1 MVISRH
7 SRLIVLLF
15 VPVMQPRAE
24 TLEDAWQIA
33 VANNYQIKA
42 AQANTQASEQQIQA
56 TQGQELPTLT
66 ISGGYTQYSE
76 PFISNT
82 KISLNNIQT
91 SNGIL
96 NLPSQNVQFS
106 TLQQGSGKAQALVSI
121 PVFTSGRIS
130 HNIDASKA
138 NYHSAKANE
147 GETIANIKMQIAE
160 AYIEVL
166 RTESALQVY
175 QSHVDSLSAHTQNV
189 INHYKQGMATG
200 NENLLASINESNAR
214 LDLTRAIHQFDNA
227 RASYNQILARKP
239 DEPVKLAPISAILPT
254 MDVDEL
260 TKTALKQRHELEKLT
275 HDIEIFTHQ
284 SESVDAENL
293 PQITING
300 GYVYQ
305 ENRYQVNQGMWMVN
319 ADLQWKLFDASIS
332 HRNSAINAQALSLK
346 AKYEDIIGQ
355 ITLQVKKT
363 WLETMET
370 QQSIDLARRTLDQ
383 AEENKRIINEHFL
396 QGLSTTADVIKA
408 EELLTVSK
416 SNLIYAQCDHNLA
429 IIRLR
434 RVAGLL

>member
-1 MVISRH
+1 
-7 SRLIVLLF
+7 
-15 VPVMQPRAE
+15 
-24 TLEDAWQIA
+24 
-33 VANNYQIKA
+33 
-42 AQANTQASEQQIQA
+42 
-56 TQGQELPTLT
+56 LPTLT

-82 KISLNNIQT
+82 RINLNNIQT

-96 NLPSQNVQFS
+96 SLPSQNVQFS
-106 TLQQGSGKAQALVSI
+106 TLQQGSGKAQAMVSI

-138 NYHSAKANE
+138 NYHSAQANE
-147 GETIANIKMQIAE
+147 GETIENIKMKIAE

-166 RTESALQVY
+166 RTESALQIY

-200 NENLLASINESNAR
+200 NENLSASIDESNAR
-214 LDLTRAIHQFDNA
+214 LDLTRAIHQFENA
-227 RASYNQILARKP
+227 RAFYNQILARKP
-239 DEPVKLAPISAILPT
+239 DEPVKLTQITVIMPKIGI
-254 MDVDEL
+254 DEL
-260 TKTALKQRHELEKLT
+260 TKTALIQRHELEELNQQ
-275 HDIEIFTHQ
+275 IEIFTHQ

-293 PQITING
+293 PQLTING

-305 ENRYQVNQGMWMVN
+305 ENRYQVNQGMWIVN

-332 HRNSAINAQALSLK
+332 HRSSSINAQALSLK
-346 AKYEDIIGQ
+346 AKYKDVIGQ

-370 QQSIDLARRTLDQ
+370 QQRIDLSRRTLDQ
-383 AEENKRIINEHFL
+383 AEENKRIIYEHYL

-416 SNLIYAQCDHNLA
+416 SNLFNAQCDHNLA
-429 IIRLR
+429 IIKLR